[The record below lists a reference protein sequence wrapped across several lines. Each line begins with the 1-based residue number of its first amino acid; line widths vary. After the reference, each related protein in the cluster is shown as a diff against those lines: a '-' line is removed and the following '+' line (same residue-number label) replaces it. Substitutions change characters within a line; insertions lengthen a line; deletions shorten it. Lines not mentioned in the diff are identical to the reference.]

1 MKKNTE
7 AHIEVERRWKEDKL
21 KTKSDRIKAAEEIG
35 IHPRTVGKWVTK
47 LDAAQIKPKKMST
60 KCAAGGLDAFR
71 SQYDFSVIVPKK
83 IAAGVERHLRNGNG
97 EPSYLGDQAFR
108 EACEVPIGKWRR
120 YADEFKHLQVP
131 TADGIVWGHP
141 EIIDMM
147 RRAVQS

>member
-1 MKKNTE
+1 MKKNE
-7 AHIEVERRWKEDKL
+7 KAYAEIERRWKEDK
-21 KTKSDRIKAAEEIG
+21 KFDQITASVNVGVHE
-35 IHPRTVGKWVTK
+35 RTVRKWVTK
-47 LDAAQIKPKKMST
+47 LAADQIKPQKMST
-60 KCAAGGLDAFR
+60 KCAAGGLESFR
-71 SQYDFSVIVPKK
+71 KAYDFSVIVPKK
-83 IAAGVERHLRNGNG
+83 IAAGVEKHLRNGNG

-131 TADGIVWGHP
+131 TSDGIVWGHP

>member
-1 MKKNTE
+1 MKKNE
-7 AHIEVERRWKEDKL
+7 KAHIEIERRWKENKKFDHE
-21 KTKSDRIKAAEEIG
+21 KAAKDVG
-35 IHPRTVGKWVTK
+35 VHVRTVSKIVAKFTT
-47 LDAAQIKPKKMST
+47 AQVKPRKTNT
-60 KCAAGGLDAFR
+60 KCAPGGLDAFR
-71 SQYDFSVIVPKK
+71 NQYDFSVIVPKK
-83 IAAGVERHLRNGNG
+83 IAAGVEKHLRNGNG

>member
-7 AHIEVERRWKEDKL
+7 AHIEIERRWKEDK
-21 KTKSDRIKAAEEIG
+21 KFDQEKAAQEIG
-35 IHPRTVGKWVTK
+35 VHIRTVGKWVVK
-47 LDAAQIKPKKMST
+47 LAAGRIKPRKVNT
-60 KCAAGGLDAFR
+60 KCAPGGLDAFR

-83 IAAGVERHLRNGNG
+83 IAAGVEKHLRNGDG

-141 EIIDMM
+141 DIIDMM